1 MSKYKKSGTPKHSGH
16 IIKASQQALA
26 ALFEKF
32 LYFVERRYRRG
43 RARARDC
50 DSRSRNNTARTASR
64 KGQIY
69 RSQTYSR
76 IVERHDA
83 VRRNDR
89 GGIRDRLCETVRASF
104 KLNFNCAVALCR

>member
-43 RARARDC
+43 RAGRETATVEAGIILRAPLRE
-50 DSRSRNNTARTASR
+50 
-64 KGQIY
+64 KVKY
-69 RSQTYSR
+69 
-76 IVERHDA
+76 IVLKHIAERHDA

-89 GGIRDRLCETVRASF
+89 GGIRDRLCEAVRASF